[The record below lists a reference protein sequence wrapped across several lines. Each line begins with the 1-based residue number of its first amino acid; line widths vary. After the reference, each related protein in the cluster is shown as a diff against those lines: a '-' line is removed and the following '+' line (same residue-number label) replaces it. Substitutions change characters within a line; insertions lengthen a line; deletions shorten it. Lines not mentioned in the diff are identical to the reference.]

1 MENDI
6 GGRDA
11 QLNHVE
17 EKKFVFQQIRTF
29 LIVNLIWLLMFLN
42 YKFIFNVI
50 GESNLASLKIV
61 IQLCMLVAIT
71 SIGFQIWFSTR
82 FNLNNK
88 NVHIGALFFTISLFQ
103 IVHIISSEGVPNYLY
118 YHYGDFSY
126 LFDLI
131 IHNLMPLGMIVI
143 VVMPYQQITLRYRK
157 VVFSTSILFALLFI
171 VGCFWHLAYIH
182 MLFERFNLK
191 IILQTPAII
200 SQIVLIT
207 LLVKNFKWSR
217 RRNFL
222 FLIATL
228 YFLIGN
234 GLFAISTA
242 YTDAYYVVGESIQV
256 CAFITLFYAI
266 YYSSIE
272 RPYKD
277 LALSEMRMQKMAYY
291 DEISGLPNQRYL
303 EEKLERELL
312 MTNKRKAVLLIEV
325 ERLDTLKVSFGRKW
339 IEVLIQT
346 LAERF
351 TTVLEEDQLLIR
363 FGKNQFMLYVK
374 HYEQECVELI
384 CERLRQCLEQPVQ
397 IKHYSLRMKFHVG
410 VAIYPT
416 DANHPEA
423 LFQCVHFALN
433 EAKQSV
439 TGNLAFYTSEIK
451 KKNKERLQLEHDL
464 EKALQNNELFL
475 EYQPQLN
482 LKTRELCSVEAL
494 VRWQHPTKGKIPPNH
509 FIPIA
514 EDSGLIIPLGLL
526 VLKKACQEMK
536 HWQQSTGKTISVA
549 VNVSLSQLYQENFL
563 DEVRSIVHETEFNP
577 KYLQLEITESMT
589 IEATQLIPILREL
602 KKIGIAIAIDD
613 FGTGY
618 SSLSYLT
625 DFPFD
630 CLKIDRSFVNKIGI
644 SHKGAA
650 IVTTILAMAKHLSVK
665 VVAEGIETAEQLA
678 YLEQAGCDKI
688 QGYYISRPIPFR
700 ELMDDY
706 DAIISKV
713 YTLV

>member
-1 MENDI
+1 M
-6 GGRDA
+6 
-11 QLNHVE
+11 NHVE
-17 EKKFVFQQIRTF
+17 EKKFIFQQIRTF
-29 LIVNLIWLLMFLN
+29 VIVNLVWLLIFLN

-82 FNLNNK
+82 FNLDNK

-103 IVHIISSEGVPNYLY
+103 IVHIVSSEGLPNYL
-118 YHYGDFSY
+118 HYNYGKFSD

-143 VVMPYQQITLRYRK
+143 VLMPYQQITLRYRK
-157 VVFSTSILFALLFI
+157 AVFSASILLAFLFI
-171 VGCFWHLAYIH
+171 VGCFWNLAYIH
-182 MLFERFNLK
+182 MLFDRFNLK
-191 IILQTPAII
+191 MILQTTAII
-200 SQIVLIT
+200 SQIVLIA
-207 LLVKNFKWSR
+207 LLLKNFKWSR

-222 FLIATL
+222 FLIAIL

-234 GLFAISTA
+234 GLFTISTTH
-242 YTDAYYVVGESIQV
+242 TDAYYLVGELIQV

-266 YYSSIE
+266 YYSSVE

-277 LALSEMRMQKMAYY
+277 LAISEMRMQKMAYY

-303 EEKLERELL
+303 EEKLEHELL
-312 MTNKRKAVLLIEV
+312 VAKKRTAILLIEI
-325 ERLDTLKVSFGRKW
+325 ERLDAITASFGRKSMN
-339 IEVLIQT
+339 ELILI

-351 TTVLEEDQLLIR
+351 MKVLEDNQLLIQ
-363 FGKNQFMLYVK
+363 FGKNQFMLYLK
-374 HYEQECVELI
+374 HYERESVELI
-384 CERLRQCLEQPVQ
+384 CERLRQCLEQPIQ

-423 LFQCVHFALN
+423 LFQCAHFALN

-439 TGNLAFYTSEIK
+439 TGNLAFYTTEIE
-451 KKNKERLQLEHDL
+451 KKNKEKLQLEHDL

-482 LKTRELCSVEAL
+482 LKTKGLCSVEAL
-494 VRWQHPTKGKIPPNH
+494 VRWHHPTKGKIPPNH

-514 EDSGLIIPLGLL
+514 EESGLIIPLGLF
-526 VLKKACQEMK
+526 VLKRACQEMK
-536 HWQQSTGKTISVA
+536 QWQQSTGKMISVA

-563 DEVRSIVHETEFNP
+563 DEVRSILHETGFDP

-602 KKIGIAIAIDD
+602 KQMGIAIAIDD

-650 IVTTILAMAKHLSVK
+650 IVTTILAMAKHLHVK

-688 QGYYISRPIPFR
+688 QGYYISRPIPFN
-700 ELMDDY
+700 ELMNSYNDML
-706 DAIISKV
+706 SKV
-713 YTLV
+713 YTLM